1 MELVRV
7 VKLLKKFSLK
17 LIIVESCTGGLL
29 SSTITSTSGSSEIF
43 EYGLITYS
51 NNSKINL
58 LNVSRDLLKIEGA
71 VSKKVSIEMIR
82 MLSHKDENINNIF
95 ISITGIAGP
104 NGGTNKKPIGTVFV
118 TFSIKKKFYTYRLNL
133 GNIGRIF
140 IQKEVVA
147 FVLRQIYKLVL
158 KNYDKNFSGL

>member
-1 MELVRV
+1 MELVRTI
-7 VKLLKKFSLK
+7 KLLKKYSLK

-51 NNSKINL
+51 NNSKKNL
-58 LNVSRDLLKIEGA
+58 LNVSQGLLEKEGA
-71 VSKKVSIEMIR
+71 VSEKVSIEMIR
-82 MLSHKDENINNIF
+82 KLSNTSDNINNIF
-95 ISITGIAGP
+95 ISVTGIAGP
-104 NGGTNKKPIGTVFV
+104 KGGTNQKPIGTVFV
-118 TFSIKKKFYTYRLNL
+118 TLSIKKKFYTYKLNL

>member
-1 MELVRV
+1 MELVRTI
-7 VKLLKKFSLK
+7 KLLKKYSLK

-95 ISITGIAGP
+95 ERKEKSNFFLIAGP
-104 NGGTNKKPIGTVFV
+104 CVIEDRKI
-118 TFSIKKKFYTYRLNL
+118 TFEIAERLKSITENLNIPL
-133 GNIGRIF
+133 F
-140 IQKEVVA
+140 
-147 FVLRQIYKLVL
+147 LRQVSKKLTEV
-158 KNYDKNFSGL
+158 N